1 MFSWLINDMEK
12 ERLRAE
18 NAELRKELT
27 EIRQE
32 EFRKALL
39 SPYQQQHFQNALGLS
54 SGQL

>member
-1 MFSWLINDMEK
+1 MEK